1 MTIKFFK
8 RNYIVSKK
16 LNDGKN
22 SLRGYASPK
31 LITQNDFVHTENQED
46 QTPQVDQRNLVHAGQ
61 PKKSVNGETF
71 LKPLGED
78 KNPRTTHA
86 IMKSKNKHT
95 DVYSQ
100 KSNIELNCSEGKNGG
115 PKKQEGHPNISCF

>member
-1 MTIKFFK
+1 MTTKFFK

-71 LKPLGED
+71 LKPPGRD
-78 KNPRTTHA
+78 K
-86 IMKSKNKHT
+86 KSSHNSCNHEKQKQT
-95 DVYSQ
+95 Q
-100 KSNIELNCSEGKNGG
+100 TFIKSNIELNRSKGKNGG
-115 PKKQEGHPNISCF
+115 PQKQEGHPNNSCS